1 MFRHGLS
8 RAVLVGFLVT
18 APAIAALA
26 EDWPQWGGSNTRN
39 MVSDEK
45 GLPIS
50 FQPGQKRSDGSGID
64 IRTTCNVRWVAKL
77 GTENYSSP
85 VVADGKV
92 FIGTNDAALD
102 DPRYRPSGGGLLLC
116 LDEATGKR
124 IWQLPVPKLR
134 EGRRSTDYDE
144 MNLGICSTPTVEG
157 NRVYVVTNRC
167 DVLCVDADGMANG
180 NDGPFIDERDYTV
193 EPGERPIEPKRGDGD
208 IIWQYDMLSRLPVFP
223 HDAANCSPLLY
234 GDYLYVCTANGT
246 NEGKPAMPL
255 SPSLIALDKH
265 TGRLVAR
272 DDEMIS
278 SRVFHGQWSSPAL
291 GLVHQRPEVFFGA
304 GDGVCYAFDAITS
317 AAESHG
323 YLQHIWSFDCNTPE
337 HKVRDG
343 KPIDYWEGDK
353 RKDLGN
359 HDDWTYLGLNEIIGT
374 PVFYNNRVYV
384 AVGRDPLH
392 GLKAKGG
399 LFCIDAS
406 QTGEITTGGKIWSY
420 EDIGRTLST
429 ISIADG
435 LLYVADESGRVYCLE
450 ADTGKLCWMHQT
462 GADIWSSTLVADGK
476 VYVGTRR
483 HFCVLAAGRQ
493 KRLLAEVRLGS
504 QVRSTPAVADG
515 VLYVASQRYLWA
527 VQLTKPHGLVSAPL
541 ERKHAEQKRHT

>member
-1 MFRHGLS
+1 MSRWGLS
-8 RAVLVGFLVT
+8 RVVLVGFLILESTFTVRG
-18 APAIAALA
+18 A
-26 EDWPQWGGSNTRN
+26 DWPQWGGSNARN
-39 MVSDEK
+39 MASDEK
-45 GLPIS
+45 DLPAI
-50 FQPGQKRSDGSGID
+50 FEPGKKQSDGSGID
-64 IRTTCNVRWVAKL
+64 LRTTCNVRWVARL

-92 FIGTNDAALD
+92 FIGTNDACMT
-102 DPRYRPSGGGLLLC
+102 DPRYRPTGGGLLLC
-116 LDEATGKR
+116 LDEATGKPL
-124 IWQLPVPKLR
+124 WQLPVPKLR
-134 EGRRSTDYDE
+134 EGRRSSDYDE

-167 DVLCVDADGMANG
+167 DVLCLDAEGMTNG
-180 NDGPFIDERDYTV
+180 NDGPFVDERDYTV
-193 EPGERPIEPKRGDGD
+193 EPGERPVEPKRGDAD
-208 IIWQYDMLSRLPVFP
+208 IIWQYDMLNRLPVFP
-223 HDAANCSPLLY
+223 HDAANCSPLVY
-234 GDYLYVCTANGT
+234 GDYVYVCTANGT
-246 NEGKPAMPL
+246 DDGKPAMPL
-255 SPSLIALDKH
+255 APSLIALDKH

-272 DDEMIS
+272 EDEMIS
-278 SRVFHGQWSSPAL
+278 SRVFHGQWSSPSL
-291 GLVHQRPEVFFGA
+291 GLVHDRPEVFFGA

-317 AAESHG
+317 AASRAG
-323 YLQHIWSFDCNTPE
+323 YLRHIWSFDCNTPE
-337 HKVRDG
+337 HKFRDG

-359 HDDWTYLGLNEIIGT
+359 HDDGTYLGLNEIIGT

-392 GLKAKGG
+392 GLRTKGG
-399 LFCIDAS
+399 LFCIDATR
-406 QTGEITTGGKIWSY
+406 TGEISKSGTVWSF

-429 ISIADG
+429 VSIADG
-435 LLYVADESGRVYCLE
+435 LLYVADEAGRVYCME

-462 GADIWSSTLVADGK
+462 WSDIWSSTLVADGK
-476 VYVGTRR
+476 VYIGTRR

-527 VQLTKPHGLVSAPL
+527 VQLTKPHGLVSSPIP
-541 ERKHAEQKRHT
+541 RRHADHKSHT